1 MEEMQ
6 IQVED
11 YQDYFGSSVKFI
23 KKLTDK
29 QKKSALTKVGTEL
42 YKDHKGKTEVE
53 INGNI
58 AIIKKGVEEYK
69 YQYYI
74 TRKTER
80 SPYPWYQISKE
91 HLDGLQED
99 CLEGIICLFFDES
112 VNGNYPVYFKI
123 WKVDDIRNSDD
134 WKTSKSRNGVE
145 SFRWN
150 PQKNYKDEKCMKPLS
165 TMVGKS

>member
-1 MEEMQ
+1 MDEMQ

-23 KKLTDK
+23 KRITDK
-29 QKKSALTKVGTEL
+29 QIISALTKVGTEL
-42 YKDHKGKTEVE
+42 YKDQLGKTKVE
-53 INGNI
+53 LNGNI
-58 AIIKKGVEEYK
+58 AIIKNSAKEYK

-91 HLDGLQED
+91 RLDGLQED
-99 CLEGIICLFFDES
+99 CKGIICLFFDES
-112 VNGNYPVYFKI
+112 DKGNYPVYFKT
-123 WKVDDIRNSDD
+123 WDLNDIRKSDD
-134 WKTSKSRNGVE
+134 WKHSKSRNGVE

-150 PQKNYKDEKCMKPLS
+150 PQNNYKDEKYMKKLS
-165 TMVGKS
+165 TMIGI